1 MMTVNEWWGLTRYDR
16 LLMLE
21 EAQKRRSAG
30 IDAEY
35 VEALETHPWL
45 LDKFIQAAN
54 HQRLRNERDPI
65 NPERIMADVL
75 AEAFIHRHIGNSEFT
90 IRMLEKVRD
99 DSGQMVK
106 VVVALFPSE
115 FTGVFQVRGV
125 RGAA

>member
-16 LLMLE
+16 LLTLA

-35 VEALETHPWL
+35 HEALEVHPWL

-54 HQRLRNERDPI
+54 HQRLRNDRDPI
-65 NPERIMADVL
+65 NPARIMADVL
-75 AEAFIHRHIGNSEFT
+75 AEAFIHRHIGNSDFT

-99 DSGQMVK
+99 EPAQMVR

-115 FTGVFQVRGV
+115 FSGAFVV